1 MKLQPIEH
9 QHLKECADL
18 FISVFSNPPW
28 NENWEIESAL
38 NRLEDFYDMPRQ
50 HSVVAIVEEQIIGFA
65 IGYIERWY
73 QGKSFYL
80 KEICIDSTRQ
90 RSGIGTKIMDVLSQ
104 NLVSQGV
111 NQIYLLTGRDSP
123 ASAFYDK
130 CGFCNNS
137 KIIMMS
143 KKVQ

>member
-9 QHLKECADL
+9 QHLKQCADL

-28 NENWEIESAL
+28 NEDWEIESAL
-38 NRLEDFYDMPRQ
+38 NRLEDLYDMPRQ
-50 HSVVAIVEEQIIGFA
+50 HSVVAIVEDQIIGFA

-80 KEICIDSTRQ
+80 KEMCIDSTRQ

-123 ASAFYDK
+123 ASAFYEK
-130 CGFCNNS
+130 CGFCKNS